1 MTCFVCGRELAYTPR
16 LSAGP
21 DTLLFCSE
29 QCLRAHVKDMR
40 EIPEW
45 RAAADDLRAAGDPGF
60 PFQVYSGRLRKYFRS
75 HFEKEFAEFVV
86 QHWREPVFY
95 EHQAIS
101 IDAERQLIPDFWFP
115 RRSVWIELKGSWYGN
130 ARSKMKFLEAQD
142 IVGPQRL
149 ILLPYECRRWF
160 SRKDGAKGGK
170 NSGRHSQQH

>member
-1 MTCFVCGRELAYTPR
+1 MICFVCGRELAYTPR

-29 QCLRAHVKDMR
+29 RCLRAHVKDMR

-45 RAAADDLRAAGDPGF
+45 SSAVDDPRAVGDPGF
-60 PFQVYSGRLRKYFRS
+60 PFQVYSDRLRKYFRS

-86 QHWREPVFY
+86 QHWNEPVFY
-95 EHQAIS
+95 EYQPIS

-115 RRSVWIELKGSWYGN
+115 RCGVWIELKGSWYGN
-130 ARSKMKFLEAQD
+130 ARSKKKFLEAQD

-160 SRKDGAKGGK
+160 SRQD
-170 NSGRHSQQH
+170 